1 MGFGW
6 RQITEKFQGEEEK
19 SFVAPRA
26 LVSDLLRRTCDTSTW
41 GEGALEAEDRPMIGQ
56 ERAEEAI
63 RFACSVERPGYN
75 LYVVCPAESGHLK
88 PVTRFVED
96 LADRNPTPP
105 DWVYVYNF
113 DEPKAPIALKL
124 KPGRG
129 PEFQKAIKEAVKALL
144 VEVPKTFASDDYIE
158 RSEAIDREPNHRI
171 RALQERAAAEGM
183 AIVSED
189 DDLRIVPLKD
199 GVPMDE
205 DDMARLPYQ
214 ERRRLEAIIAQ
225 LQDELDDIIA
235 NLARWNRL
243 SEEAHDALDR
253 EVGKEVIDRHLVP
266 VARDFAGDEKMN
278 RYLVAL
284 RNDILD
290 NLDLFRLT
298 DDEGLTAIEKLTGGL
313 KSKLAKYAV
322 NCFITQGDRL
332 GAPVCVEQAPV
343 YGELVG
349 SLRTGTALDRPDY
362 DFAALHPGAF
372 HRASGGY
379 LILDIE
385 ELLSFPFGWE
395 VVKRTLRTGHIQID
409 TPNQWLGEYESEV
422 LEPEPIP
429 FDGKVLLVGSRYWHY
444 RLDRLDPDYADHF
457 KVMADYAQDMPRTS
471 DTEQIYAM
479 QLQEEAAERHLLPLS
494 NEALGRL
501 VEFAAR
507 EAEDAHRL
515 SLHRQPL
522 INLMVEADHLANA
535 DSRHQITSGDIIAA
549 ERARVRRLDLY
560 RERSHDF
567 IHEDYVK
574 IDVTGAKVGQ
584 VNGLVV
590 TGLEL
595 AFGQPCRITARARMG
610 EADRPVIEQ
619 VVDILSEVDESGP
632 SHAKGVMIL
641 GGYMQAKFLP
651 NQPLSFSATLVF
663 EQTYSMVDGDSASAA
678 ELCALLSAIAQV
690 PLRQDI
696 AMTGS
701 VSQHGD
707 MQAIGGVNEKI
718 EGFFD
723 ICKGKGL
730 TGHQGVIIPEK
741 NISDL
746 MLRDDVIE
754 ACRKGKFHIYPVSE
768 VERAMEILTGM
779 SVGKRAKGGV
789 FPVGT
794 LFHEVE
800 RQLESFEEN
809 RRRARRPWPAKAR
822 GK

>member
-6 RQITEKFQGEEEK
+6 RQITERFQGDEEK

-26 LVSDLLRRTCDTSTW
+26 LVGDQLRLVCDTSAW
-41 GEGALEAEDRPMIGQ
+41 GEGAIEAEDRPMIGQ

-63 RFACSVERPGYN
+63 RFACAVEHPGYN

-88 PVTRFVED
+88 PVTRFVEE

-129 PEFQKAIKEAVKALL
+129 PEFQKALKETIKTLL
-144 VEVPKTFASDDYIE
+144 LEVPEVFASDEYLE
-158 RSEAIDREPNHRI
+158 KSEAIDREPNDRI
-171 RALQERAAAEGM
+171 RALQERAAAENM
-183 AIVSED
+183 AIVAED
-189 DDLRIVPLKD
+189 DDLRVVPLKD
-199 GVPMDE
+199 GVPMDDE
-205 DDMARLPYQ
+205 DIARLPYQ
-214 ERRRLEAIIAQ
+214 ERRRLEAIMAEI
-225 LQDELDDIIA
+225 QDELDEIVA

-243 SEEAHDALDR
+243 SEEAHEALDR
-253 EVGKEVIDRHLVP
+253 ETGKEVIDRYLVP
-266 VARDFAGDEKMN
+266 VARDFAGDDKMN
-278 RYLVAL
+278 HYLISL
-284 RNDILD
+284 RNDLLD
-290 NLDLFRLT
+290 NLDLFRQA
-298 DDEGLTAIEKLTGGL
+298 DEEVLSPIEKLTGGL

-372 HRASGGY
+372 HRASGGF

-395 VVKRTLRTGHIQID
+395 VVKRTLRTGLIQID
-409 TPNQWLGEYESEV
+409 TPNQWLGEYEGEE

-429 FDGKVLLVGSRYWHY
+429 FEGKILLIGSRYWHY
-444 RLDRLDPDYADHF
+444 RLDRLDPDYSDLF
-457 KVMADYAQDMPRTS
+457 KVMADYAPDMPRTPQS
-471 DTEQIYAM
+471 ERVYAT
-479 QLQEEAAERHLLPLS
+479 QLQEEASERDLLPFS

-501 VEFAAR
+501 IEFAAR
-507 EAEDAHRL
+507 QAEDATRL
-515 SLHRQPL
+515 SLRRQPL
-522 INLMVEADHLANA
+522 INLMVEAGHKAL
-535 DSRHQITSGDIIAA
+535 SEGRHQVMSTDVIAA
-549 ERARVRRLDLY
+549 ENARVRRLDLY
-560 RERSHDF
+560 RERSHEV

-574 IDVTGAKVGQ
+574 IDVTGAKIGQ
-584 VNGLVV
+584 INGLVV

-595 AFGQPCRITARARMG
+595 SFGQPCRITARARMG

-619 VVDILSEVDESGP
+619 VVDILSEVEESGP
-632 SHAKGVMIL
+632 SHSKGVMIL

-651 NQPLSFSATLVF
+651 HQPLSFSATLVF
-663 EQTYSMVDGDSASAA
+663 EQTYGMIDGDSASAA

-690 PLRQDI
+690 PIRQDL

-707 MQAIGGVNEKI
+707 MQVIGGVNEKI

-730 TGHQGVIIPEK
+730 TGQQGVIIPEK
-741 NISDL
+741 NVSDL

-779 SVGKRAKGGV
+779 SVGKRGKGGA

-800 RQLESFEEN
+800 RQLETFEEN
-809 RRRARRPWPAKAR
+809 RRRARRPWPTKAKS
-822 GK
+822 K